1 MWGLEACPPR
11 WSPVHPFMGNGMSRA
26 RLLSICGTY
35 SPGGFEPVSAAFRN
49 GGGDAGS
56 PVGSNHLKL
65 VLMWAHVPLLL
76 MRSVQLMS
84 FLLLSC

>member
-1 MWGLEACPPR
+1 
-11 WSPVHPFMGNGMSRA
+11 MGIGGMSAQMEPCASIHGERNVPGKA
-26 RLLSICGTY
+26 AVHLWHLLSR
-35 SPGGFEPVSAAFRN
+35 FEPVSAAFRN

>member
-11 WSPVHPFMGNGMSRA
+11 WSLVHPLMGNGMSQA

-49 GGGDAGS
+49 GGGWGM
-56 PVGSNHLKL
+56 VMLG
-65 VLMWAHVPLLL
+65 VLWGATT
-76 MRSVQLMS
+76 RSWS
-84 FLLLSC
+84 SCGHMCQCC